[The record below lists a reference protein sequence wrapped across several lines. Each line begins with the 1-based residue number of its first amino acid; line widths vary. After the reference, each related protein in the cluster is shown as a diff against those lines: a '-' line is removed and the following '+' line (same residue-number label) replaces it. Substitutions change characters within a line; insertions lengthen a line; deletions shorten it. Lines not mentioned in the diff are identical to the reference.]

1 LKLNYRFGVPLWKQL
16 SASQLGEEASLRG
29 SRYDNPVR
37 DTLPVFEYRQRK
49 TLSVFLATP
58 PWDLQPGETVAQTGY
73 SQYAWN
79 T

>member
-1 LKLNYRFGVPLWKQL
+1 
-16 SASQLGEEASLRG
+16 LGEEASLRG

-49 TLSVFLATP
+49 TLSVFLAAA
-58 PWDLQPGETVAQTGY
+58 LGFAARRNGGSETGY
-73 SQYAWN
+73 SQHAWD